1 MSDTAYELPDLDT
14 LEYFGLLEDAKRTH
28 EDNWADIA
36 TYVFPRRSLYEDT
49 KGEHRDVGNDIYDG
63 TAIGANNLLANG
75 LMGYFVSA
83 AYPWYKVG
91 LPWPA
96 AMELPGV
103 PEWLDLV
110 ERVIYDDFAKS
121 NWYEECNELFKD
133 LGAIGNATM
142 FAEEEAV
149 HGRTVFVA
157 MHPYEFYWDVDK
169 FGRIDTVY
177 RRFFMSVRQMV
188 ERFGYD
194 ALSPQTQR
202 LALDKKLTEKI
213 EIIHGCQPREFR
225 DSRIRDARNMRYS
238 SEYWEKAAKHK
249 LRESGFERF
258 PYVPVRWAT
267 NSGDTY
273 GWGPGSE
280 ALIDIKR
287 ANQINKDLLD
297 AGHRSVKPP
306 WAMPEGMRNRF
317 SSKPDARIYMKP
329 GEKKPEPL
337 HSGAEFPMA
346 LQDQQWVKERIED
359 HFLVDF
365 FLMLQ
370 RSGDLVK
377 TATEVR
383 EMQAEKAAVL
393 GTMIGR
399 LQSEFLDPT
408 IDLMFYNAVTAGRV
422 PPPPLALLQWMVVNG
437 ETAGN
442 IKVEYI
448 GPLAQAQKRF
458 HVTQGVIQ
466 GLNATL
472 PYAQFR
478 PEILDLYDWDEVI
491 RAIAEAQG
499 MPARLVLDEKAVV
512 SIRLARQKAMQEAA
526 KQQQEMA
533 GAEAYNKMQK
543 APEAGSPVEKVVQA
557 AAERQPAAGGR

>member
-1 MSDTAYELPDLDT
+1 MSDPAYKLPELDT
-14 LEYFGLLEDAKRTH
+14 LEYFRQLKDDKRTH
-28 EDNWADIA
+28 EKNWADIA

-49 KGEHRDVGNDIYDG
+49 KGEHRDVGNEIYDG
-63 TAIGANNLLANG
+63 TALGANNLLANG

-91 LPWPA
+91 LPWAPA
-96 AMELPGV
+96 TKLPGV

-110 ERVIYDDFAKS
+110 ETVIYQDFAKS
-121 NWYEECNELFKD
+121 NWYEECNEIFKD
-133 LGAIGNATM
+133 LGAVGNATM
-142 FAEEEAV
+142 HGEEDEAQ
-149 HGRTVFVA
+149 GRMVFQA
-157 MHPYEFYWDVDK
+157 LHPYEFYWDADK
-169 FGRIDTVY
+169 FGRIDTVH
-177 RRFFMSVRQMV
+177 RRFFLTVRQMV
-188 ERFGYD
+188 EKFGFD

-202 LALDKKLTEKI
+202 LAYDGKLTEKI
-213 EIIHGCQPREFR
+213 EVVHACQPRDQR
-225 DSRIRDARNMRYS
+225 DSRIRDAKNMRWA
-238 SEYWEKAAKHK
+238 SEYWEVVAKHL
-249 LRESGFERF
+249 LREGGFERM
-258 PYVPVRWAT
+258 PYTAIRWAT

-280 ALIDIKR
+280 ALVDIKR

-297 AGHRSVKPP
+297 AGHRSVLPP
-306 WAMPEGMRNRF
+306 WAMPESMRNRF
-317 SSKPDARIYMKP
+317 SSKPDARNYLKP
-329 GEKKPEPL
+329 GEKPPEPIQ
-337 HSGAEFPMA
+337 SGAQFPMA

-370 RSGDLVK
+370 RSQDIVK

-393 GTMIGR
+393 GTLIGR

-408 IDLMFYNAVTAGRV
+408 IDFMFYNGVKAGRI
-422 PPPPLALLQWMVVNG
+422 PPPPPALLQWMVVNG
-437 ETAGN
+437 KTEGN

-478 PEILDLYDWDEVI
+478 PEILDLYNWDETI

-499 MPARLVLDEKAVV
+499 MPARLVMDEKAVTA
-512 SIRLARQKAMQEAA
+512 IRLARQQAMQKAA
-526 KQQQEMA
+526 QQQQEMA
-533 GAEAYNKMQK
+533 GADAYQKMQK
-543 APEAGSPVEKVVQA
+543 APEAGSPLEKVVSA
-557 AAERQPAAGGR
+557 GAKGRPAPGGR